1 MSISGSLN
9 AKLSRFLTNFVIY
22 IYLKSELT
30 ENPAEK
36 RIILPST
43 SRIVKIGQYLAFERS
58 SKIEDNICDLADEGN
73 LT

>member
-36 RIILPST
+36 RIILPS

-58 SKIEDNICDLADEGN
+58 SKIEDNIYDLADEGN